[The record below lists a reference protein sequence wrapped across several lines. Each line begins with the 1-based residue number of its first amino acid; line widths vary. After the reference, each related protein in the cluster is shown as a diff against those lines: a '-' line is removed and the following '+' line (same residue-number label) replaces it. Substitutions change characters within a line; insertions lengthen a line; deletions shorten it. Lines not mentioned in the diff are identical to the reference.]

1 MMMTLR
7 KARAVIIL
15 TSTMRAVSKSATT
28 TIIMHHRSNKN
39 IKSRSREK
47 HNLLTMSFRVEKDTM
62 GEVQVPIDAYWGAQ
76 TERSKNNFKI
86 GGQRMP
92 MGNIFFMFLETPDM
106 M

>member
-1 MMMTLR
+1 MIS
-7 KARAVIIL
+7 K
-15 TSTMRAVSKSATT
+15 TSNNPHVDNAGSFEKCNNNNNAK
-28 TIIMHHRSNKN
+28 MHHHHRNKN
-39 IKSRSREK
+39 IKTRSREK